1 MPIRLSGLASGLDT
15 EALVGALVS
24 AYSYKKEKY
33 TKAQTKLSWK
43 QDAWK
48 TLNSKVYS
56 LYTEVGNMRY
66 SSNYAIKK
74 ATVSD
79 TTKATATASGN
90 AINGTQS
97 LEVKKLST
105 SAYVTG
111 GKLADSIKL
120 DSNLSELGIVSGT
133 TDKGAIT
140 VRTGTKVTKIEL
152 DMTMTVNQLV
162 SKFKEAGLDAN
173 YDEKNNRFFISAQK
187 SGKDGDFSISADN
200 TKGLS
205 DLMKLGLLSD
215 SEIKSI
221 KSTVSTDGLVKR
233 KYGSVVSDADGF
245 ASLIRAVKGYK
256 DIINSSTASDEKKQE
271 ASDAINAEPSY
282 REIAGYLDGKKVDW
296 STLTESNI
304 VAYGKEIYNAGKYDD
319 DAAAATEREMTAAL
333 NAIRDEYVKLSAA
346 KAMPET
352 TDAEKAAK
360 NTAIAKAKADVDA
373 VLENPV
379 NAKWASYIEKNFG
392 AANDG
397 SFEDDKY
404 R

>member
-111 GKLADSIKL
+111 GKLADSIKM

-140 VRTGTKVTKIEL
+140 VRTGTIT
-152 DMTMTVNQLV
+152 
-162 SKFKEAGLDAN
+162 
-173 YDEKNNRFFISAQK
+173 
-187 SGKDGDFSISADN
+187 DFS
-200 TKGLS
+200 
-205 DLMKLGLLSD
+205 
-215 SEIKSI
+215 
-221 KSTVSTDGLVKR
+221 
-233 KYGSVVSDADGF
+233 
-245 ASLIRAVKGYK
+245 
-256 DIINSSTASDEKKQE
+256 
-271 ASDAINAEPSY
+271 
-282 REIAGYLDGKKVDW
+282 
-296 STLTESNI
+296 
-304 VAYGKEIYNAGKYDD
+304 
-319 DAAAATEREMTAAL
+319 
-333 NAIRDEYVKLSAA
+333 
-346 KAMPET
+346 
-352 TDAEKAAK
+352 
-360 NTAIAKAKADVDA
+360 
-373 VLENPV
+373 
-379 NAKWASYIEKNFG
+379 
-392 AANDG
+392 
-397 SFEDDKY
+397 
-404 R
+404 